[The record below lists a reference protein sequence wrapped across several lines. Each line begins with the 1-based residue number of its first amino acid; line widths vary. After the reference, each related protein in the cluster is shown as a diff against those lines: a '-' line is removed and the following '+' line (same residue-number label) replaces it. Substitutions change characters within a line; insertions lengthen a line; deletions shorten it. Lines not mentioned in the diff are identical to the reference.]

1 MFLLNVPYEK
11 KMRQNPLMIYNH
23 ITSTS
28 KPILHQLQNGLAAKL
43 YYRMSMMKTPLARI
57 SLLLLFSSLP
67 VRALDFSGSRSFIE
81 ALSAS
86 SGYKERAISFY
97 SLAVPAGGRAETL
110 GSAYTGIS
118 DDVSLLDANPAA
130 SSVLVQNEIG
140 VFHNTWI
147 AGTAMETLAAAGRKS
162 DFGFGG
168 ALRFFYVPFDEYDM
182 SGERIARSLYS
193 ETTALFNVSYNIRA
207 GYYFKGIAIGAN
219 VKGAWRSMPDASG
232 SVISAASFSRS
243 ALALASD
250 AGIMLRFNCGKFFAS
265 REPNLRI
272 GVNLLNAGGAITGFG
287 EKIEFDDP
295 LPTSTSF
302 GLSYRPI
309 KRLLAAAE
317 FKQPLNFSDIG
328 EYVPPSAGCALEID
342 ATDFFS
348 LLAGCR
354 FDGGENGMR
363 LQFGGVAVG
372 VGFTLFQRV
381 RLNVNYTFD
390 RFTSFHPVNHISAGV
405 KILLGDGGRAKRQS
419 EVEGLY
425 GKGLKLF
432 ADGDFTGAVAVWN
445 KALAIDRS
453 FSPAKKG
460 IKSAQKQ
467 LALRERIRNSQF
479 IGN

>member
-1 MFLLNVPYEK
+1 M
-11 KMRQNPLMIYNH
+11 M
-23 ITSTS
+23 
-28 KPILHQLQNGLAAKL
+28 PISLSLISFGVSGIL
-43 YYRMSMMKTPLARI
+43 SMMKTPLARI

-67 VRALDFSGSRSFIE
+67 VRALDFSTSRSFIE

-86 SGYKERAISFY
+86 SGCEERAISFY

-110 GSAYTGIS
+110 GSAYAGIS

-147 AGTAMETLAAAGRKS
+147 AGTTMETIAAAGRKN

-168 ALRFFYVPFDEYDM
+168 ALRFFFVPFDEYDT
-182 SGERIARSLYS
+182 SGERLARSLYS
-193 ETTALFNVSYNIRA
+193 ETTALFNVSYNILT
-207 GYYFKGIAIGAN
+207 GYYFKGIAIGTN
-219 VKGAWRSMPDASG
+219 VKAAWCSMPDVSG
-232 SVISAASFSRS
+232 SVISAASVSRS

-272 GVNLLNAGGAITGFG
+272 GITLLNAGTALTGFG
-287 EKIEFDDP
+287 EKVEFDDP
-295 LPTSTSF
+295 LPTSAAF

-309 KRLLAAAE
+309 KRLLAAAQ
-317 FKQPLNFSDIG
+317 FTQPLNLSDIG
-328 EYVPPSAGCALEID
+328 TYVPPSAGCALEID

-354 FDGGENGMR
+354 FDGSENGTR

-381 RLNVNYTFD
+381 QLNVNYTFD
-390 RFTSFHPVNHISAGV
+390 HFTSFHPVNHISAGV

-445 KALAIDRS
+445 KALAIDRR

-460 IKSAQKQ
+460 IESAQKQ
-467 LALRERIRNSQF
+467 LALQERIRDSQF
-479 IGN
+479 IEN